1 MRKIFVIARREYV
14 SMVGSKGFIIGVAA
28 LPVLMIVGGFLPRLL
43 EKSVDLGDKKI
54 VVVDRSGTLFDTLAE
69 AVNKR
74 NDTEIT
80 DPKTGKQ
87 TSARFVLE
95 RAPAGEVT
103 DEMRLTLS
111 NRVRDREIYA
121 FVEIPDAADTAG
133 AGAGPPAYYAESSA
147 LSDTRQWL
155 DRRLNEIVREQRFQT
170 AGVEAEVVRQASVP
184 VPLEGRGLF
193 IRDADGQVRAA
204 EPINQ
209 MAAIFLPMGVMML
222 MFMIVYVSFLPML
235 EVVFEEK
242 QNRIAEVLL
251 GSVNS
256 MQLMTGK
263 LLGSVAG
270 SLTTVSLYVA
280 AGAGIARYNNVLDQ
294 VPWGVVPWFVAFQ
307 ILAVLLY
314 SALVMALSAAAS
326 NLQEAQGYLIIV
338 LIPLMFPMF
347 VWLNIV
353 REPNGSFA
361 LWSSFFVP
369 ATPMLMILRMA
380 ATTVPIWQPLLGI
393 VLVLLLTLVAL
404 FAASRVF
411 RIGMLAQGNAP
422 KLTQLV
428 GWIVSG

>member
-1 MRKIFVIARREYV
+1 
-14 SMVGSKGFIIGVAA
+14 MVGSKAFVIGLVV
-28 LPVLMIVGGFLPRLL
+28 LPVLMVVGGIVPRLL
-43 EKSVDLGDKKI
+43 EKSVDLGDKK
-54 VVVDRSGTLFDTLAE
+54 VVVLDRSGTLFDALAA
-69 AVNKR
+69 AVDKR
-74 NDTEIT
+74 NAAETADPIT
-80 DPKTGKQ
+80 GRQ
-87 TSARFVLE
+87 TAARYVLE
-95 RAPAGEVT
+95 RTADASVT

-121 FVEIPDAADTAG
+121 FVEIPDAADGVAG
-133 AGAGPPAYYAESSA
+133 IPAYYAESSA

-155 DRRLNEIVREQRFQT
+155 ERNLNEIVRQQRFQT
-170 AGVEAEVVRQASVP
+170 AGVEPEIVRQATVP

-193 IRDADGQVRAA
+193 IRDASGQVRAA
-204 EPINQ
+204 EPVNQ

-222 MFMIVYVSFLPML
+222 MFMIVYISFLPML

-270 SLTTVSLYVA
+270 SLTTVSLYLA
-280 AGAGIARYNNVLDQ
+280 AGAAIARYNNVLDQ
-294 VPWGVVPWFVAFQ
+294 VPWGIVPWFIAFQ
-307 ILAVLLY
+307 ILSVLMY

-338 LIPLMFPMF
+338 LIPLMLPMF

-380 ATTVPIWQPLLGI
+380 ATTVPIWQPLVGI
-393 VLVLLLTLVAL
+393 VLVLLLTAVAV

-422 KLTQLV
+422 
-428 GWIVSG
+428 

>member
-14 SMVGSKGFIIGVAA
+14 SMVGSKAFVIGVAA
-28 LPVLMIVGGFLPRLL
+28 LPILMVVGGFLPRLL

-54 VVVDRSGTLFDTLAE
+54 VVLDRSGTLFDALDAR
-69 AVNKR
+69 VKKR
-74 NDTEIT
+74 NESEIA

-87 TSARFVLE
+87 TSARYVLE
-95 RAPAGEVT
+95 RPPADSVT
-103 DEMRLTLS
+103 DEMRLAYS
-111 NRVRDREIYA
+111 NRVRDRDLYA
-121 FVEIPDAADTAG
+121 FIEIPDEAAGGTV
-133 AGAGPPAYYAESSA
+133 PPAYYAESSA

-155 DRRLNEIVREQRFQT
+155 ERALNDIVRQQRFQ
-170 AGVEAEVVRQASVP
+170 ASGVAAEVVKQASVP

-193 IRDADGQVRAA
+193 IRDKDGQVRAA
-204 EPINQ
+204 EPVNQ
-209 MAAIFLPMGVMML
+209 MAAIFLPMGIMML
-222 MFMIVYVSFLPML
+222 MFMIVYISFLPML
-235 EVVFEEK
+235 EAVFEEK

-270 SLTTVSLYVA
+270 SLTTVSLYMA

-294 VPWGVVPWFVAFQ
+294 VPWGIVPWFIAFQ

-314 SALVMALSAAAS
+314 SAIVMALSAAAS

-353 REPNGSFA
+353 REPTGSFA
-361 LWSSFFVP
+361 TWSSFFVP
-369 ATPMLMILRMA
+369 ATPMLMVLRMA
-380 ATTVPIWQPLLGI
+380 ATTVPVWQPLLGI

-422 KLTQLV
+422 KFAQLV
-428 GWIVSG
+428 RWIVTG

>member
-1 MRKIFVIARREYV
+1 MRKIFVIARREYL
-14 SMVGSKGFIIGVAA
+14 SMVGSKAFVIGVAV
-28 LPVLMIVGGFLPRLL
+28 LPVLMVVGAFVPKLL
-43 EKSVDLGDKKI
+43 EKSVDLGDKK
-54 VVVDRSGTLFDTLAE
+54 VVVLDRSGKLFDELSA
-69 AVNKR
+69 AVKTR

-80 DPKTGKQ
+80 DAKTGRQ
-87 TSARFVLE
+87 TSARYVLE
-95 RAPAGEVT
+95 RAPADAVT

-111 NRVRDREIYA
+111 NRIRDREIYA
-121 FVEIPDAADTAG
+121 FVEIPDAADGTAG
-133 AGAGPPAYYAESSA
+133 LPAFYAESTA
-147 LSDTRQWL
+147 LSEARQWL
-155 DRRLNEIVREQRFQT
+155 ERKLNEIVRQKRFQA
-170 AGVEAEVVRQASVP
+170 AGVDPEVVQQASIP

-193 IRDADGQVRAA
+193 IRDTDGQVRAA
-204 EPINQ
+204 EPVNQ

-263 LLGSVAG
+263 LLGSVTG
-270 SLTTVSLYVA
+270 SLTTVSLYLA
-280 AGAGIARYNNVLDQ
+280 AGAGIAWYNNVLDQ
-294 VPWGVVPWFVAFQ
+294 VPWGIVPWFIAFQ
-307 ILAVLLY
+307 LLAVLLY

-326 NLQEAQGYLIIV
+326 NLQEAQGYLIII
-338 LIPLMFPMF
+338 LIPLMLPMF

-361 LWSSFFVP
+361 VWSSFFVP
-369 ATPMLMILRMA
+369 ATPMLMVLRMA
-380 ATTVPIWQPLLGI
+380 ATTVPLWQLSLGM
-393 VLVLLLTLVAL
+393 VLVLLFTLGAV

-422 KLTQLV
+422 RLTQLV
-428 GWIVSG
+428 QWVVTG

>member
-1 MRKIFVIARREYV
+1 MRKILVIARREYV
-14 SMVGSKGFIIGVAA
+14 SMVGSKAFVIGLVV
-28 LPVLMIVGGFLPRLL
+28 LPVLMVVGGIVPRLL
-43 EKSVDLGDKKI
+43 EKSVDLGDKK
-54 VVVDRSGTLFDTLAE
+54 VVVLDRSGALFDALTA
-69 AVNKR
+69 AVEKR
-74 NDTEIT
+74 NAAEIN

-87 TSARFVLE
+87 TSSRYVLE
-95 RAPAGEVT
+95 RMPDASVT

-111 NRVRDREIYA
+111 NRVRDKEIYA
-121 FVEIPDAADTAG
+121 FVEIPNAADGG
-133 AGAGPPAYYAESSA
+133 AAIPAYYAESSA

-155 DRRLNEIVREQRFQT
+155 ERTINEIVRQQRFQT
-170 AGVEAEVVRQASVP
+170 AGVEPEVVRLATVP

-193 IRDADGQVRAA
+193 VRDADGQVRAA
-204 EPINQ
+204 EPVNQ

-222 MFMIVYVSFLPML
+222 MFMIVYISFLPML

-270 SLTTVSLYVA
+270 SLTTVSLYLA
-280 AGAGIARYNNVLDQ
+280 AGAAIAKYNNVLDQ
-294 VPWGVVPWFVAFQ
+294 VPWRIVPWFIAFQ
-307 ILAVLLY
+307 ILSVLMY

-326 NLQEAQGYLIIV
+326 SLQEAQGYLIIV
-338 LIPLMFPMF
+338 LIPLMLPMF
-347 VWLNIV
+347 VWLNVV
-353 REPNGSFA
+353 REPNGTFA

-369 ATPMLMILRMA
+369 ATPMLMVLRMA
-380 ATTVPIWQPLLGI
+380 ATTVPVWQPLVGV
-393 VLVLLLTLVAL
+393 VLVLLLTMVAV

-422 KLTQLV
+422 RFTQLV